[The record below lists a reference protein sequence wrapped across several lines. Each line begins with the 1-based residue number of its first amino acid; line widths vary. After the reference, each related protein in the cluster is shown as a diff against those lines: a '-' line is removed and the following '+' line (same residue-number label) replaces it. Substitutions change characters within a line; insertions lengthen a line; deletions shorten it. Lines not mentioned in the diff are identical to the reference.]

1 MTFSDATYFFAEI
14 EKLHDNATQTAPQ
27 KAGNLYLLFVE
38 LLREATR
45 EAQVSF
51 SGTFSRLHYVCQ
63 QLEVPAKTYRKLNDF
78 RVRILRQAN
87 EQQPATAQHFQ
98 HDLRLVAKFVGLF
111 FHTEMPARL
120 RQKLPKVDIAYQE
133 TRNYDERA
141 MRVVVIAVEKGEILV
156 TPTTH
161 PTEPPLRLKL
171 SASDEKGDFSYLLQ
185 WLRPNSQLNLLETKI
200 KGEEIIAAQVIY
212 EPDYLVDV
220 TAIAACFQG
229 FGISPDLHAISRL
242 QPKSN
247 TTPIFLGNFA
257 SQLLDEAIHGLPL
270 NYPESIMR
278 FFKHNALQFV
288 ACEELE
294 NEDERR
300 RFHQQAQQQQQNL
313 YAMVEQQLRD
323 ELKVDGQKDIL
334 LEPSFFC
341 EMLGVQGRM
350 DFLSRDFTVVVEQ
363 KSGKK
368 DFQTKRE
375 VLAHRVQMTLYIAML
390 HYAFG
395 KRYSELHPHLL
406 YSKFAGKEGLLR
418 IQNAP
423 DLLRS
428 ALAIRNKIVHRE
440 LSFAER
446 GAADFFQTFQPE
458 QVHTIDCGRLWSDYK
473 LPELTTFAHIFRHS
487 SPLALSYF
495 YRFHRF
501 LSLEQRISKLGT
513 SGREASGFASA
524 WQSTIEEK
532 QQAGNLL
539 MRLRI
544 DEHSIN
550 STDEGGISQLR
561 FFLPATHT
569 DDLLATPNFR
579 VGDIV
584 VAYPYSEK
592 SQPDMRADM
601 VFRASIAAMDA
612 ETLTLRLRAPQSNA
626 EVFRPQHALWAIE
639 PDLLESSNNAL
650 FRGLFA
656 LLTGNEG
663 RRQLL
668 LNQRPAHVEPSLQPQ
683 LHFEN
688 DETNLLVRKVLQA
701 RDIFLLVGP
710 PGTGK
715 TSVGLMSILRE
726 ELTKP
731 QQHVLL
737 AAFTN
742 RAVDEI
748 CSKLVKAGLDF
759 LRVGNR
765 LTCDAQY
772 VPYLLEEKIGRLQK
786 LNEVEQM
793 LRQAQIVV
801 GTTASLS
808 ANTALFKLNRFSLAI
823 IDEASQLLEPHLLPL
838 LMAEHDG
845 ALAID
850 RFVLIGDHKQLPAV
864 VQQSE
869 RESEVDDEILRSIG
883 LTNCRRSLFERMI
896 ATLPESCIH
905 RFHRQG
911 RMHPEVA
918 RFANIH
924 FYNSQLLPIPLPH
937 QEEESPHPRMEF
949 YPCVPEET
957 DVLSAKTNPAEAQ
970 LIAQLCLR
978 TAQEAIAQKGNFDA
992 QQDLGVIV
1000 PYRHQIALV
1009 RQELQTLPLTT
1020 LSDIAIDTVERFQ
1033 GSERETIIYGF
1044 TVTRA
1049 GQLNF
1054 LCNSQFVDETGALID
1069 RKLNVVLTRARQRTI
1084 IVGNPQLLATVPQF
1098 KALID
1103 SITTPKITLS
1113 R

>member
-1 MTFSDATYFFAEI
+1 MSFSDATYFFTEI
-14 EKLHDNATQTAPQ
+14 EKLHSNDILSAPQ

-63 QLEVPAKTYRKLNDF
+63 QLSIPAKTYRKLNDF
-78 RVRILRQAN
+78 RVRILQQAN
-87 EQQPATAQHFQ
+87 EQQLCTPPHLQ
-98 HDLRLVAKFVGLF
+98 HDLRLIAKFVSLIF
-111 FHTEMPARL
+111 ATEMPASL
-120 RQKLPKVDIAYQE
+120 RQKLPKTDITYQE
-133 TRNYDERA
+133 KRNYDERA
-141 MRVVVIAVEKGEILV
+141 IRVVVVAVEMGDIVV
-156 TPTTH
+156 TPTNA
-161 PTEPPLRLKL
+161 PTDTTWRLRLT
-171 SASDEKGDFSYLLQ
+171 ANDDKGDFSYLLR
-185 WLRPNSQLNLLETKI
+185 WLRPNNQLNLLETKI
-200 KGEEIIAAQVIY
+200 KNEEIVASQVIY

-220 TAIAACFQG
+220 SSIAACFQG
-229 FGISPDLHAISRL
+229 FGISADLYAIARL
-242 QPKSN
+242 LPKSN
-247 TTPIFLGNFA
+247 SSPILLGNFA
-257 SQLLDEAIHGLPL
+257 SQLLDEAIHRLPL
-270 NYPESIMR
+270 NYRESIMR

-288 ACEELE
+288 ACDDLE
-294 NEDERR
+294 SDTARLK
-300 RFHQQAQQQQQNL
+300 FHQQAQLQQQHL
-313 YAMVEQQLRD
+313 YAMVEQQLAK
-323 ELKVDGQKDIL
+323 ELKVDSQKDIL

-341 EMLGVQGRM
+341 EMLGLQGRM

-368 DFQTKRE
+368 DFATKRE
-375 VLAHRVQMTLYIAML
+375 VLSHRVQMTLYMAIL

-406 YSKFAGKEGLLR
+406 YSRFEGKEGLLR

-423 DLLRS
+423 ELLRQ
-428 ALAIRNKIVHRE
+428 ALAIRNQIVQRE
-440 LSFAER
+440 LHFAAH
-446 GAADFFQTFQPE
+446 GAADFFQHFLPE

-487 SPLALSYF
+487 SALALSYF

-513 SGREASGFASA
+513 SGREASGFAAA

-532 QQAGNLL
+532 QQAGNLM

-544 DEHSIN
+544 DERSLEEA
-550 STDEGGISQLR
+550 DDKGISQLR
-561 FFLPATHT
+561 FILPEDKHH
-569 DDLLATPNFR
+569 DLLATPNFR

-584 VAYPYSEK
+584 VAYPYRAN
-592 SQPDMRADM
+592 QLTDMRADM
-601 VFRASIAAMDA
+601 VFRANIEEIDA
-612 ETLTLRLRAPQSNA
+612 ETFTLRLRAPQSNA
-626 EVFRPQHALWAIE
+626 EVFRRQHTLWAIE
-639 PDLLESSNNAL
+639 PDLMESGNNAL

-656 LLTGNEG
+656 LLTGNEE
-663 RRQLL
+663 RRRLL
-668 LNQRPAHVEPSLQPQ
+668 LNQRQAQVDTTLQPQ

-688 DETNLLVRKVLQA
+688 DEINLLVRKALQA
-701 RDIFLLVGP
+701 RDLFLLVGP

-715 TSVGLMSILRE
+715 TSVGLMSLLRE
-726 ELTKP
+726 EIAQP

-765 LTCDAQY
+765 LSCDALY
-772 VPYLLEEKIGRLQK
+772 TPYLIEEKIERLHK
-786 LNEVEQM
+786 LNEVEDM

-808 ANTALFKLNRFSLAI
+808 RNTALFKLNHFSLAI

-838 LMAEHDG
+838 LMAEHNG
-845 ALAID
+845 ALAIA

-864 VQQSE
+864 VQQQE
-869 RESEVDDEILRSIG
+869 RDSEVDDELLRSIG
-883 LTNCRRSLFERMI
+883 VTNCRRSLFERMI
-896 ATLPESCIH
+896 ATLPESCIY

-918 RFANIH
+918 HFANFH
-924 FYNSQLLPIPLPH
+924 FYNNQLLPIPLPH
-937 QEEESPHPRMEF
+937 QEEESLYPRMEF
-949 YPCVPEET
+949 HPCVPEESE
-957 DVLSAKTNPAEAQ
+957 LISAKTNPAEAQ

-978 TAQEAIAQKGNFDA
+978 IANEAIAQKGDFNA
-992 QQDLGVIV
+992 QSDLGVIV

-1009 RQELQTLPLTT
+1009 RQELQALPVAT

-1044 TVTRA
+1044 TVSRA
-1049 GQLNF
+1049 SQLNF
-1054 LCNSQFVDETGALID
+1054 LCNAQFVDEMGVLID

-1084 IVGNPQLLATVPQF
+1084 VVGNPHLLELVPHF
-1098 KALID
+1098 KALMRNCAVAP
-1103 SITTPKITLS
+1103 SCE
-1113 R
+1113 